1 MQCIDWIRN
10 SAFEKRDDRML
21 EYRGCVMIG
30 VHRGHYGALMGGGM
44 AEDHKHE
51 AQIKRNPVI
60 RALLLVAGVILLA
73 IGIAGYIVPG
83 LPGTVF
89 VLISAACFFRSSQR
103 FYDFVTKNKWFG
115 RSIREYREGKG
126 MPLKAK
132 IISLS
137 LMWGFACF
145 AMFAS
150 YVNSQLP
157 GIPREIQM
165 GSVDASIA
173 ARLGTVVLLVWGT
186 VFILRVPTKRS

>member
-1 MQCIDWIRN
+1 MD
-10 SAFEKRDDRML
+10 
-21 EYRGCVMIG
+21 
-30 VHRGHYGALMGGGM
+30 GM
-44 AEDHKHE
+44 AEDNKHE
-51 AQIKRNPVI
+51 VQIKRNPVI

-73 IGIAGYIVPG
+73 VGIAGYIVPG

-137 LMWGFACF
+137 LMWIFALF
-145 AMFAS
+145 ATVAV
-150 YVNSQLP
+150 YVNSHLP

-165 GSVDASIA
+165 GSVNAAIV
-173 ARLGTVVLLVWGT
+173 ARLGTGMLVIWGT
-186 VFILRVPTKRS
+186 AFILRVPTKRS